1 LLHVQRPH
9 RNRLAIASGK
19 ACAPLLSGLLLAAA
33 PVDLTWAAA
42 PDGFVRRLEAEA
54 VLQTLRAELL
64 SHDSSTAV
72 LQSWCEAHGPPG
84 LKITAE
90 RAPGPERP
98 PTEAA
103 RKALDLK
110 PGQAVRYRRVKLACG
125 KTVLSEADNWYL
137 PERLTPDMNH
147 TLDTSD
153 APFGAVV
160 RPLDFRRRF
169 LSAELLW
176 KPLPDDWEKGA
187 GTCSPKACVSPFSIP
202 PEVLQ
207 DTAVLATPDGR
218 LFSFVAETYT
228 AAAVEMGMP
237 R

>member
-1 LLHVQRPH
+1 MLLGRW
-9 RNRLAIASGK
+9 LAPAL
-19 ACAPLLSGLLLAAA
+19 CGLLLAAA
-33 PVDLTWAAA
+33 PVDVTWAA
-42 PDGFVRRLEAEA
+42 PDGFVRRLEALA

-64 SHDSSTAV
+64 GHDSATAV

-84 LKITAE
+84 LKIVAE
-90 RAPGPERP
+90 HDPRAERP

-103 RKALDLK
+103 KKALDLK
-110 PGQAVRYRRVKLACG
+110 PGQQARYRRVRLACG

-137 PERLTPDMNH
+137 PERLTPEMNR

-176 KPLPDDWEKGA
+176 KPLPDGWEKAAPDDRPMG
-187 GTCSPKACVSPFSIP
+187 VIP
-202 PEVLQ
+202 AHVLE

-218 LFSFVAETYT
+218 PFSFVAETYT
-228 AAAVEMGMP
+228 AAALEMALP

>member
-1 LLHVQRPH
+1 MLLGRW
-9 RNRLAIASGK
+9 LAPAVCGV
-19 ACAPLLSGLLLAAA
+19 LLAAA
-33 PVDLTWAAA
+33 PVDPTWAAA
-42 PDGFVRRLEAEA
+42 PDGFVRRLEALA

-64 SHDSSTAV
+64 GHDSSTAV

-84 LKITAE
+84 LKIVAE
-90 RAPGPERP
+90 HDPKAEQP

-103 RKALDLK
+103 RKALGLE
-110 PGQAVRYRRVKLACG
+110 PGQQVRYRRVKLACG

-137 PERLTPDMNH
+137 PERLTPEMNH

-176 KPLPDDWEKGA
+176 RPLPDGWEKGA
-187 GTCSPKACVSPFSIP
+187 SEARPLGPIP
-202 PEVLQ
+202 AHVLQ
-207 DTAVLATPDGR
+207 DTAVLTTPDGKP
-218 LFSFVAETYT
+218 FSFVAETYT
-228 AAAVEMGMP
+228 SAALEMALP

>member
-1 LLHVQRPH
+1 MLRGRV
-9 RNRLAIASGK
+9 LAPAV
-19 ACAPLLSGLLLAAA
+19 CGLILAVA

-72 LQSWCEAHGPPG
+72 LQSWCDAHGPPG
-84 LKITAE
+84 LKIVAE

-103 RKALDLK
+103 RKALALQ

-125 KTVLSEADNWYL
+125 KTVLSQADNWYL

-169 LSAELLW
+169 LSANLLW
-176 KPLPDDWEKGA
+176 KPLPDGWEKSPPNARPA
-187 GTCSPKACVSPFSIP
+187 GPIP
-202 PEVLQ
+202 AEVLQ

-218 LFSFVAETYT
+218 PFSFVAETYT
-228 AAAVEMGMP
+228 AAAVEMGLP